1 MAKQRRFFR
10 TMPPSMQEMEWR
22 NAAKGMPLDELRLL
36 AVVIQCELDE
46 REGRIKYVLPAHV
59 EQMLN

>member
-1 MAKQRRFFR
+1 MRQRRYFR

-22 NAAKGMPLDELRLL
+22 AQAKSLPLDELRLL
-36 AVVIQCELDE
+36 AGAIQYELDE

>member
-1 MAKQRRFFR
+1 
-10 TMPPSMQEMEWR
+10 MEWR
-22 NAAKGMPLDELRLL
+22 KAVKAMPADELRLL
-36 AVVIQCELDE
+36 AVVVQCELDE

>member
-1 MAKQRRFFR
+1 
-10 TMPPSMQEMEWR
+10 MQEMEWR
-22 NAAKGMPLDELRLL
+22 AQAKSLPLDELRLL
-36 AVVIQCELDE
+36 AGAIQYELDE